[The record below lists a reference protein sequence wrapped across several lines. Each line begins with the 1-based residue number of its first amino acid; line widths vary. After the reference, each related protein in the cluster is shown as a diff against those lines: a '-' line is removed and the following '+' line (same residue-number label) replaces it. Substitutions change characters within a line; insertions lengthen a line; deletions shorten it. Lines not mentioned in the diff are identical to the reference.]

1 MKVSSL
7 SGLNPARPPHPANKR
22 RQSEHI
28 LLFSRHLLI
37 PPRPLPTTA
46 GSGLFRLFSLDVTVP
61 RVSFCLFSTCCSF
74 HSDWLAGV
82 MPDNLTN
89 WTCFFEPVTAGLPA
103 FGGPSV
109 SGTDV
114 HTKMQ
119 LVCKTGGTSETKAA
133 LQQFPG
139 FADMHSSITENIMR

>member
-1 MKVSSL
+1 MFSRSQRVHLHMKVSSL
-7 SGLNPARPPHPANKR
+7 SGLNPARPPRGANKR

-82 MPDNLTN
+82 MPDKRNLTN
-89 WTCFFEPVTAGLPA
+89 WACFLFLFFKTGHSWAP
-103 FGGPSV
+103 
-109 SGTDV
+109 GTQNL
-114 HTKMQ
+114 Q
-119 LVCKTGGTSETKAA
+119 LVCKQAIPRKQS
-133 LQQFPG
+133 LPC
-139 FADMHSSITENIMR
+139 DN